1 MRKRPNKNFARNLKC
16 VRTSLF
22 MSRAEMA
29 NFLDVSYQQIHKY
42 ESGISHIPL
51 NHIYNISQKFDV
63 DYDVFFETSEQE
75 NWEDQ
80 LAQKIIFL
88 PDHIS
93 RKRVIK
99 SIRALVDS

>member
-1 MRKRPNKNFARNLKC
+1 
-16 VRTSLF
+16 

-29 NFLDVSYQQIHKY
+29 SFLGVSYQQIHKY

-51 NHIYNISQKFDV
+51 NHIHSISQKFDL
-63 DYDVFFETSEQE
+63 DYDIFFEASEHE
-75 NWEDQ
+75 NWENQ
-80 LAQKIIFL
+80 LSQKITSL
-88 PDHIS
+88 PEHIS